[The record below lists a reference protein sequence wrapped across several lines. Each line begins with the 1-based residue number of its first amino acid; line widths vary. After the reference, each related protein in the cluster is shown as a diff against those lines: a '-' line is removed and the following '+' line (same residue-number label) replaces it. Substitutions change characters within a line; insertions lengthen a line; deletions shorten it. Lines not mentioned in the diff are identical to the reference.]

1 MASNRRSMPPM
12 HIATAGSGPPA
23 GEPEYGAQ
31 LYRTLSTHSADPMP
45 QALESF
51 NLDGSRPSP
60 PPAAPAKPAGFL
72 SSLFRRKTGPTRR
85 PSASAASGSSTA
97 KLISRLRNLGSP
109 SIPKEYW
116 MRDEKV
122 KECYDCKQPFTT
134 FRRKHHCRVCGQI
147 FCRKCAASIVPGAR
161 FGQKGEIRVCNFC
174 LKIIDDYR
182 RDGPPQVDP
191 ATISIGS
198 NSSSHA
204 TFATQ
209 LPHVHPHHSL
219 GARSPS
225 YSTLQMP
232 SPAPVPARRISTAAS
247 IAESYEAG
255 ASAGTAASDMMRKAM
270 SVSLFRKPEDPRV
283 SFGADRESIGF
294 NPMHAPF
301 RSAYDDTAASDV
313 GERATQIGT
322 DVQDSESLQGLAEDD
337 PDGLGYVAQGWAASQ
352 LSDALGPHGNALP
365 ALAGESELRGT
376 VSMESIEP
384 WRQLHAPSG
393 TKRRNYTGSHGS
405 ARYPTRL
412 TRSLAAAQQHAQG
425 LGSAS
430 DSAPPS
436 PSRPLDASQTQ
447 ALAQHF
453 ATAPASS
460 THAPHRIEY
469 EDEEGR
475 SLLVFEPSSGS
486 GPSPRLHGQQI
497 HIAHTGFNAACIAH
511 MSRMLRQTLREAAVA
526 NQEDWVDSLM
536 AIIVRAANSLRPD
549 IRNGEDIDI
558 RNFVKI
564 KKIPGGTIADS
575 EYISGVVCTK
585 QAIHKSMLRPVS
597 PARILLIRFPLDFQR
612 VENQFLSLE
621 TLAAQEEDHIRNM
634 VARITALRPNV
645 VLVEKTVSRIALEM
659 LLRAGVV
666 VVYNVKHSVLVD
678 IGRCTGT
685 PAITSINQLANL
697 QLGVC
702 ARFSFKTFLNADI
715 PGLRK
720 TFMFLEGCS
729 EELGCSIVL
738 RGASL
743 DQLNRVKRVLYLM
756 VLVAYSLKL
765 ETSLLCDMYAIT
777 PNPPS
782 PQPDEQ
788 QIALTQRQESL
799 HPQSSTAEPAASAL
813 LALPAPESVQAMQ
826 SPLLQMLDPAA
837 QGSSGGLSVQSAPT
851 GSQTQKPAAPSSLS
865 PEPAAAASASQ
876 VVSRN
881 GSTLAPMAAMGPGPN
896 LAARALERFEAAI
909 MSGSPGVKFPP
920 PYLLVKMRDADL
932 RSQALVAAAARR
944 RVVNSQ
950 SLGEIRIH
958 VTQMPHQTPRQPA
971 LKLLG
976 RSRDEQTPPEP
987 DKVAPS
993 SAAGSRSGLILTAAP
1008 GAIPVR
1014 SEDADPAG
1022 AAALVDGKAALT
1034 GAELFSPFVHQNIVV
1049 QYSNICRGKTVPC
1062 IAPHTSLIQYYGS
1075 ADLTLGQYLENLCV
1089 ESLFACPVKGCDNTL
1104 MSHSRIYVH
1113 GDFKLVI
1120 NIDALPCP
1128 VRGMEEHILMWSMCR
1143 VCHVSTP
1150 FVPMSEE
1157 SWKYSFGKYL
1167 ELRFYS
1173 PKLVCRAMDCP
1184 HDIHRDHISYFSMR
1198 NLTIRFEMEPIQL
1211 FEVSFPPM
1219 RRVPKPEII
1228 SKLRQQ
1234 DFETLRHQIEAYYD
1248 SLLMRINMFTI
1259 DIVPAQKHAACKE
1272 ALLELGRRAASER
1285 KFLLQ
1290 RLQQTFI
1297 TCQPCDGMALNAVL
1311 VALHAKVT
1319 AWDSEFSS
1327 FVRAFLQPEQ
1337 GEVRRMAVQI
1347 KRIFADRD
1355 LLSEFKLGVP
1365 VATQPFQ
1372 DSPHFDLDMDA
1383 AASGTASV
1391 MRAVHLPVLSTS
1403 PRKTAPIMN
1412 SADPSLPLVGLTDAW
1427 TDSLADASTA
1437 PQRLNST
1444 GTLELSAE
1452 RHALLDALGLASQE
1466 LQLGAPSN
1474 RSIGG
1479 KHEQPGSLSASS
1491 DAPVPLAISS
1501 AALMPSDPAL
1511 ATPLTSD
1518 RNVHLAGLSAEVA
1531 AAPLEL
1537 QSQRS
1542 AAAVPSR
1549 PPRSVAAVAASSA
1562 APAGDAIRG
1571 QAESQLVLDD
1581 PQPPALADRRLSRMW
1596 MRILAQF
1603 DGLPDLPPNTPP
1615 LGSSPSER
1623 ISGMPVTAEPQ
1634 VLEDEEVSRSGEAP
1648 SDRDVDSRSQ
1658 TPLSSTTA
1666 LPVSALTGLTPVQG
1680 LILAAAPSNA
1690 TKAPA
1695 STAVRAPSTERRV
1708 ISIASAASGGSSA
1721 SLAAVGAASYS
1732 AAGTSSAN
1740 IASVKP
1746 ESELDETTSQDQAE
1760 DGVLYPRHPS
1770 LRTPRS
1776 RIAQLAQGSAS
1787 GSALASASGSGLLAV
1802 AADSEHL
1809 LRNRRASLGQALAD
1823 DDEAAPGI
1831 NLITGVAAETDS
1843 VLPSLPAMP
1852 AVFGSLGPAGERG
1865 SIMKTI
1871 TNLWNGNPANFL
1883 PIAYPISATEHVFS
1897 ESLVVVREDEPSSII
1912 ALTLDSKAYKTW
1924 LAAARHRGSLDLPAV
1939 QPSAGGNQAAGA
1951 GSGAADDASFLPDQ
1965 DDQLG
1970 ESDEPRPR
1978 HTGSHF
1984 QYHFADGTT
1993 RMQCEVFFAEE
2004 FETLRRNC
2012 GADEQYVQSLAR
2024 CVKWDA
2030 SGGRS
2035 GSSFLKTR
2043 DDWLVVKQ
2051 LSRPEMDALYK
2062 FAPEYFDY
2070 MTQAFFRGLPSMLAK
2085 IFGFYRIS
2093 YKNTSTGKTVRMD
2106 MFVMENLF
2114 HDRTIS
2120 RIFDLKGSMRNR
2132 HVQSTGKQNQVLMD
2146 ENLVEFSYE
2155 SPLFI
2160 RANSKAQLN
2169 ESVWNDTLFLS
2180 RLNVMDYSLLVGIDN
2195 QSKELVVGIVDFIRT
2210 FTWDK
2215 KLESWV
2221 KETGILG
2228 GGGKE
2233 PTIVTPRQYKNRF
2246 REAME
2251 KYFLMVPDKFAQ
2263 LLR

>member
-1 MASNRRSMPPM
+1 ML
-12 HIATAGSGPPA
+12 GS
-23 GEPEYGAQ
+23 
-31 LYRTLSTHSADPMP
+31 
-45 QALESF
+45 
-51 NLDGSRPSP
+51 
-60 PPAAPAKPAGFL
+60 APA
-72 SSLFRRKTGPTRR
+72 
-85 PSASAASGSSTA
+85 PSHAAA

-1412 SADPSLPLVGLTDAW
+1412 SADPSLPLV
-1427 TDSLADASTA
+1427 
-1437 PQRLNST
+1437 
-1444 GTLELSAE
+1444 
-1452 RHALLDALGLASQE
+1452 
-1466 LQLGAPSN
+1466 
-1474 RSIGG
+1474 
-1479 KHEQPGSLSASS
+1479 
-1491 DAPVPLAISS
+1491 
-1501 AALMPSDPAL
+1501 
-1511 ATPLTSD
+1511 
-1518 RNVHLAGLSAEVA
+1518 
-1531 AAPLEL
+1531 
-1537 QSQRS
+1537 
-1542 AAAVPSR
+1542 
-1549 PPRSVAAVAASSA
+1549 
-1562 APAGDAIRG
+1562 
-1571 QAESQLVLDD
+1571 
-1581 PQPPALADRRLSRMW
+1581 
-1596 MRILAQF
+1596 
-1603 DGLPDLPPNTPP
+1603 
-1615 LGSSPSER
+1615 
-1623 ISGMPVTAEPQ
+1623 
-1634 VLEDEEVSRSGEAP
+1634 
-1648 SDRDVDSRSQ
+1648 
-1658 TPLSSTTA
+1658 
-1666 LPVSALTGLTPVQG
+1666 
-1680 LILAAAPSNA
+1680 
-1690 TKAPA
+1690 
-1695 STAVRAPSTERRV
+1695 
-1708 ISIASAASGGSSA
+1708 
-1721 SLAAVGAASYS
+1721 
-1732 AAGTSSAN
+1732 
-1740 IASVKP
+1740 ASVKP

-2070 MTQAFFRGLPSMLAK
+2070 MTQA
-2085 IFGFYRIS
+2085 

-2251 KYFLMVPDKFAQ
+2251 KYFLMVPDNKSDDSRAKTASDLRDHVAAAARELSGESFTKFSNELYKRIFEMLTSPENTDKLGGIVSIDRLIDLESGEENTSKVTRFANYLRNVLPGTDPQITVLAVKALGARTSLVQPAHAQ
-2263 LLR
+2263 LLIHRL